1 MLYALLSSVFYA
13 VQNMAC
19 KEHGK
24 RFPQKVHGLLLTV
37 FLAMVVQCAAMA
49 AVGGA
54 VAIGRTPLLLA
65 AGFGLTFAATFTCM
79 TSAMAIGP
87 LGMSALIGN
96 CSLMFT
102 TCIGIA
108 CWGEQMTVL
117 KGVGTLCILVMLV
130 LSGLSTRG
138 GKKGGVKWLTLALC
152 SLGGNVLLSVFQHEV
167 LAYPEVS
174 ANAFN
179 FWSSVFSALFALAA
193 LLVLKLRGA
202 DFSQW
207 LQKKKELALIAL
219 GMGVGT
225 AGGNA
230 FAIIVLEHLEAVVAF
245 PLRQGSLVLIMWL
258 IGRLIYHDEKGRWD
272 PLLLIS
278 GLAGIVLMNL

>member
-1 MLYALLSSVFYA
+1 MLYALLSSIFYA
-13 VQNMAC
+13 VQNSAC

-37 FLAMVVQCAAMA
+37 FLSMVVQCAAMA

-54 VAIGRTPLLLA
+54 TMIGRTPMLLA
-65 AGFGLTFAATFTCM
+65 AAFGLTFAATFTCM
-79 TSAMAIGP
+79 TTAMAIGP

-102 TCIGIA
+102 TAIGIF
-108 CWGEQMTVL
+108 CWGEEMTLL
-117 KGVGTLCILVMLV
+117 KGVGTLSILFMLVM
-130 LSGLSTRG
+130 SGLSSRG
-138 GKKGGVKWLTLALC
+138 GQKGGFKWLTLVLLT
-152 SLGGNVLLSVFQHEV
+152 LGGNVLLSVYQHEI

-174 ANAFN
+174 AYAFN
-179 FWSSVFSALFALAA
+179 FWSSVFSALFSLLAVLA
-193 LLVLKLRGA
+193 LKLRGA
-202 DFSQW
+202 DFGAW
-207 LQKKKELALIAL
+207 LQKKKELALVAL

-230 FAIIVLEHLEAVVAF
+230 FAIVVLEHLEAVVAF

-272 PLLLIS
+272 WLLLVS
-278 GLAGIVLMNL
+278 GLAGIILMNL